1 MKLGSSKDFVL
12 GIAVSYRA
20 VHGVLVKTTDGAGE
34 VIRHFNR
41 PRSANEPMTGPPAG
55 GQEFQYVEEADPDVN
70 FVSGAEVD
78 GSSLFLASEFDAS
91 DLQGAGGDMMAPST
105 IEIELTD
112 ILDECAEAGYPDPDV
127 VFCVGSTDLDYHE
140 VLVRTKGRGGDRP
153 AKKSKKAKGKRQ
165 DQSKLLQHLAASTD
179 AAFDP
184 DQTVFVPMTP
194 NEERIPRYMAICARP
209 SEIIVPTL
217 RRLAARKRNVS
228 ATVIETEVSLLIGL
242 VRRMVADRDAGRTPP
257 TRLVVRVGADDTVIL
272 LLEGGNLTHLESLR
286 SITSFD
292 SPDTVC
298 SRILLL
304 QDEQGFSDPDEILVL
319 GEENEEGLT
328 RRLAEF
334 FEDTTV
340 ECMRP
345 QLPHSHDDLDEEYS
359 REATLAAAAV
369 VRHMADPAGKVYFEP
384 VTLLPKKLFRRGL
397 RLDGIK
403 WQAVPMLL
411 VLFATVLFFMQRY
424 ISQTNEKRALEI
436 KLGEFP
442 TELVEGNKEDLQA
455 RIDSIQTA
463 TAEYVEALEVLDSIL
478 VGSDRWSRAME
489 RTSREASSVPGIWIE
504 RWEEVGS
511 TLVLEGTATDRDQVV
526 RYAARMDGEVRTLSF
541 DEIREWPVFKFSLAV
556 RLPRELPEAAQFLRR
571 QATASGE

>member
-1 MKLGSSKDFVL
+1 MKLGSSKEFVL
-12 GIAVSYRA
+12 GIAVTYRA
-20 VHGVLVKTTDGAGE
+20 VHGVLVKNTGDAGE

-41 PRSANEPMTGPPAG
+41 PRTSVDNLSSSAATK
-55 GQEFQYVEEADPDVN
+55 EFHYVEEADPDVN
-70 FVSGAEVD
+70 FASGTDAD
-78 GSSLFLASEFDAS
+78 GGSLFLASEFDAS
-91 DLQGAGGDMMAPST
+91 EVPGVGGETIAPST

-112 ILDECAEAGYPDPDV
+112 ILDECAEAGYPNPDV

-140 VLVRTKGRGGDRP
+140 VLIRTKNKGGDRP
-153 AKKSKKAKGKRQ
+153 AKKGRRAKEKRQ
-165 DQSKLLQHLAASTD
+165 DHSKLLQHLAASTD
-179 AAFDP
+179 AKFDP
-184 DQTVFVPMTP
+184 DQTVFIPMTP
-194 NEERIPRYMAICARP
+194 NEERLPRYMAICARP
-209 SEIIVPTL
+209 SEIVVPTL
-217 RRLAARKRNVS
+217 RRLAARKRQVS
-228 ATVIETEVSLLIGL
+228 ATVIETEVTLLMGL
-242 VRRMVADRDAGRTPP
+242 VRRLVADRDAGRTPP

-340 ECMRP
+340 ECLRS

-369 VRHMADPAGKVYFEP
+369 VRYLFDPAGKVFFEP
-384 VTLLPKKLFRRGL
+384 VTLLPKKLFNRGI

-403 WQAVPMLL
+403 WQALPMMV

-424 ISQTNEKRALEI
+424 MSQSHEARSLEI

-442 TELVEGNKEDLQA
+442 AELVADNKEDLQA

-463 TAEYVEALEVLDSIL
+463 TAEYVEALNVLDSIL
-478 VGSDRWSRAME
+478 VGSDKWSRALE
-489 RTSREASSVPGIWIE
+489 RTSREAASVPGIWIE
-504 RWEEVGS
+504 NWEEVDNI
-511 TLVLEGTATDRDQVV
+511 LVLEGTATNRDQVV
-526 RYAARMDGEVRTLSF
+526 RYAARMNGDIQTLSF

-556 RLPRELPEAAQFLRR
+556 SLPQELPQAAQFLRE
-571 QATASGE
+571 QAISTGE